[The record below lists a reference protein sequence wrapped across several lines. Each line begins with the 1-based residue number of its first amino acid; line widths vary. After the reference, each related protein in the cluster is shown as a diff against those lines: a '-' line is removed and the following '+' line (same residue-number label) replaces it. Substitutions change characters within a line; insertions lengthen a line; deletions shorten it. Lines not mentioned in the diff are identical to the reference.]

1 MVFSLKPDF
10 SIALEY
16 FCLLGLNLGF
26 HCISSRWLICILVT
40 ELEMLLEGTAKE
52 QIIQNSYLNIHQSV
66 TEPSLGKGELVSC
79 HREAELRAWE
89 GDSTAVCWLGCY
101 GNMLISYSHS
111 QPSPT
116 SSRTQSSVV
125 RLRLSV
131 RCISQDT
138 ALWQFAFLFKA
149 GAGDGSDHD
158 DANLEGGLDQWGWDS
173 CVIMKTSG
181 SKLKCW
187 FKSKKC
193 YLITLSLLWAIFL
206 SVK

>member
-40 ELEMLLEGTAKE
+40 ELEMFLEGTAKE

-138 ALWQFAFLFKA
+138 ALWQFTIQSWSRGWVRSWWCQSGGWTGPMRL
-149 GAGDGSDHD
+149 GLLCDHED
-158 DANLEGGLDQWGWDS
+158 FRL
-173 CVIMKTSG
+173 
-181 SKLKCW
+181 
-187 FKSKKC
+187 
-193 YLITLSLLWAIFL
+193 
-206 SVK
+206 